1 MPISYVIDA
10 DRTLV
15 TTRWWGAVTDH
26 EVLDHNRMLRADR
39 AFDSHYRQLVDMTG
53 VTELRITTDLINE
66 TARDQFFEAGTRR
79 AIVASSDAV
88 FGMARMFA
96 LRAESVGQTIEVF
109 RESGPAEA
117 WLGLHSPR
125 KQ

>member
-1 MPISYVIDA
+1 MPISYFIDA
-10 DRTLV
+10 DRALV

-39 AFDSHYRQLVDMTG
+39 AFESHYRQLVDMTG
-53 VTELRITTDLINE
+53 ITELRISTNLIKE
-66 TARDQFFEAGTRR
+66 IAIDQFFEPGTRR

-96 LRAESVGQTIEVF
+96 LRAENVGQTIEVF
-109 RESGPAEA
+109 RQSAPAEE
-117 WLGLHSPR
+117 WLGP
-125 KQ
+125 

>member
-10 DRTLV
+10 HRALV
-15 TTRWWGAVTDH
+15 TTRCCGAVTDQ
-26 EVLDHNRMLRADR
+26 EVLDHNQNLRTDPE
-39 AFDSHYRQLVDMTG
+39 FDSGYRQLVDMTG
-53 VTELRITTDLINE
+53 ITELRISTNLINA
-66 TARDQFFEAGTRR
+66 TAIDQFFEPGTRR

-96 LRAESVGQTIEVF
+96 LRAENVGQTIEVF
-109 RESGPAEA
+109 RQSATAEE
-117 WLGLHSPR
+117 WLGLHSSR